1 MMTGEPGSPDPVAAP
16 ASAAPGAIPANV
28 ESMPVPVPVYPRPVY
43 HWYHKMSAV
52 LFITFCLEIG
62 LFLLIF
68 PWTEYWDANFFS
80 ALVPDLHQYW
90 DNMYVRGAIS
100 GLGVVNLYISF
111 VEIFRLRRFAR
122 R

>member
-1 MMTGEPGSPDPVAAP
+1 MIPNDPQAQSHGQAIATDSPQEPA
-16 ASAAPGAIPANV
+16 
-28 ESMPVPVPVYPRPVY
+28 RVY

-52 LFITFCLEIG
+52 IFITFCLEIG

-68 PWTEYWDANFFS
+68 PWTDYWPSNYFS
-80 ALVPDLHQYW
+80 TAIPLWSNYW

-111 VEIFRLRRFAR
+111 LEIFRLRRFAR

>member
-1 MMTGEPGSPDPVAAP
+1 MTPHDPQPHSITVAPQAR
-16 ASAAPGAIPANV
+16 AEA
-28 ESMPVPVPVYPRPVY
+28 PVY

-52 LFITFCLEIG
+52 IFITFCLEIG

-68 PWTEYWDANFFS
+68 PWTDYWPSNYFS
-80 ALVPDLHQYW
+80 NAIPAWSNYW

-111 VEIFRLRRFAR
+111 IEIFRLRRFAR

>member
-1 MMTGEPGSPDPVAAP
+1 MMPREPGEDLAGPMPAP
-16 ASAAPGAIPANV
+16 A
-28 ESMPVPVPVYPRPVY
+28 PVYR
-43 HWYHKMSAV
+43 WYHKTSAV
-52 LFITFCLEIG
+52 VFIAFCLEIG

-68 PWTEYWDANFFS
+68 PWTEYWEGNYFAAF
-80 ALVPDLHQYW
+80 VPEWHRYW

>member
-1 MMTGEPGSPDPVAAP
+1 MMPTEPGADLAGPMPAP
-16 ASAAPGAIPANV
+16 A
-28 ESMPVPVPVYPRPVY
+28 PVYR
-43 HWYHKMSAV
+43 WYHKTSAV
-52 LFITFCLEIG
+52 VFIAFCLEIG

-68 PWTEYWDANFFS
+68 PWTEYWAGNYFAAF
-80 ALVPDLHQYW
+80 VPEWHRYW

>member
-1 MMTGEPGSPDPVAAP
+1 MMTGEPGAPDPV
-16 ASAAPGAIPANV
+16 GAIPASG
-28 ESMPVPVPVYPRPVY
+28 EAMPGRVPVHRPVY

-52 LFITFCLEIG
+52 LFITFCMEIG

-68 PWTEYWDANFFS
+68 PWTGYWDTNFFS
-80 ALVPDLHQYW
+80 ALIPDWRQYW

-100 GLGVVNLYISF
+100 GFGVLDLYIGF
-111 VEIFRLRRFAR
+111 VEILRLRRFAR

>member
-1 MMTGEPGSPDPVAAP
+1 MSPHD
-16 ASAAPGAIPANV
+16 SQQSIPA
-28 ESMPVPVPVYPRPVY
+28 EPLPARPVY

-52 LFITFCLEIG
+52 IFITFCLEIG

-68 PWTEYWDANFFS
+68 PWTDYWPVNYFS
-80 ALVPDLHQYW
+80 TVIPGWSTYW

-100 GLGVVNLYISF
+100 GLGVLNLYISF
-111 VEIFRLRRFAR
+111 IEIFRLRRFAR

>member
-1 MMTGEPGSPDPVAAP
+1 MRPSEQDPPADEALPACEPADGQPPLPLPEPGVSHR
-16 ASAAPGAIPANV
+16 
-28 ESMPVPVPVYPRPVY
+28 EYR
-43 HWYHKMSAV
+43 WFHKVTAV
-52 LFITFCLEIG
+52 LFVTFCLEVG

-68 PWTEYWDANFFS
+68 PWTEYWDSNYFS
-80 ALVPDLHQYW
+80 AFVPEWHQYW
-90 DNMYVRGAIS
+90 GNMYVRGAIS

>member
-1 MMTGEPGSPDPVAAP
+1 MMPTEPGEDLAGPMS
-16 ASAAPGAIPANV
+16 APG
-28 ESMPVPVPVYPRPVY
+28 PRY
-43 HWYHKMSAV
+43 RWYHKTSAV
-52 LFITFCLEIG
+52 VFITFCLEIG

-68 PWTEYWDANFFS
+68 PCTEYWEGNYFAAF
-80 ALVPDLHQYW
+80 VPEWHRYW